1 MRATLPAVLLLAT
14 LASAGCFSELVGRS
28 DGPGPRDY
36 LSSAKYDRLIIEIDT
51 VEGMDP
57 PVAALDTL
65 RARLV
70 EVVDKPAGVE
80 LRKDETLRPR
90 GSPWTD
96 DAVLAASSSN
106 RDIKTDGDTVVIHL
120 LFVDNEYADGRVLG
134 ATYSAKRG
142 DNVVS
147 TGPIVIFSETIK
159 DAACPPPL
167 GVCFFEQQTWTA
179 VLVHEFGHA
188 LGLVNNGIPMVTPHE
203 ANECGG
209 QPDRG
214 HSSST
219 SSVMNCQVETINV
232 RNAFT
237 NGPPTTFDVNDKKDL
252 CAVSGRC

>member
-36 LSSAKYDRLIIEIDT
+36 LSSATYDRLVIEIDT

-142 DNVVS
+142 NTVVS
-147 TGPIVIFSETIK
+147 TGPVVIFSEAIEEV
-159 DAACPPPL
+159 CSNPL
-167 GVCFFEQQTWTA
+167 ALCLNPTNYWTA

-188 LGLVNNGIPMVTPHE
+188 LGLVDNGIPMQTDHQDE
-203 ANECGG
+203 AH
-209 QPDRG
+209 PG
-214 HSSST
+214 HSSNQQ
-219 SSVMNCQVETINV
+219 SVMWWQVETADISSV
-232 RNAFT
+232 FR
-237 NGPPTTFDVNDKKDL
+237 NGPPTTFDADDKADL